1 MKNNQPV
8 TQVERPF
15 PTGKY
20 VVSNTDLKGSI
31 TYANDAFV
39 ELSGFDRDELIGKNH
54 NVVRHPDM
62 PPAAFKYL
70 WDTIQD
76 GRPWRGVVKNR
87 CKNGDHYWVDAFVV
101 PVREGDK
108 LVGYMSVRSEPT
120 REQVKQAEALY
131 KQLAAS
137 GATIDAKGP
146 WTRRISLRARLVGVM
161 LFMAAMIVG
170 GATIGVGGISV
181 TNDDLKS
188 AYEDHLR
195 PSLAVAR
202 MVERMGDTR
211 AQILLGI
218 QHNPASPVAKLHE
231 HPADIHFEA
240 MRRNAEAL
248 DALAA
253 EHARHTGSAEEEK
266 LAAAFATAR
275 DALVRDG
282 FVPAR
287 EALKAGE
294 FDNAAA
300 LVMTK
305 IDPLYAEV
313 AARGEVLAQN
323 LVESGEKEF
332 KASQERYGLI
342 RTFSIAG
349 TALSLLLVAVAG
361 FFLTRAIIDPLRRAI
376 AHFDR
381 ISQNVLTDEID
392 ISHQDE
398 AGQLMNGLARMQ
410 VHLKVMLDQL
420 RAESIAMDEQCR
432 QLSRE
437 MNEVVEH
444 SREQRDRVQEVAAT
458 TEQFIES
465 VAEVAESA
473 GKAAETAM
481 QSRGLVATS
490 TIDISSSMDATARV
504 VDAVQASS
512 GSIGDLSR
520 AIEKIGEI
528 TQTIKEIA
536 DQTNLLALNA
546 AIEAARAGEQGR
558 GFAVVADEVRKLAER
573 TAASTNDITATVE
586 EFRKVTESAV
596 GAMNQ
601 AVSEVE
607 QGVGQ
612 MRSSVGG
619 LDRITASSDDVADRA
634 GHIAAAAR
642 QQAAASEGV
651 AANMETISSLI
662 DRNTSVAVEAWQTV
676 EALTRSAGALM
687 EMVQK
692 FELVKR
698 R

>member
-20 VVSNTDLKGSI
+20 VVSNTDLKGTI

-70 WDTIQD
+70 WDTIAD

-108 LVGYMSVRSEPT
+108 LVGYMSVRSAPT
-120 REQVKQAEALY
+120 REQIKQAEALY

-161 LFMAAMIVG
+161 LFMAAMIIG

-211 AQILLGI
+211 AQIMLGI
-218 QHNPASPVAKLHE
+218 QHNPASPVSRLHE
-231 HPADIHFEA
+231 HPADIHLDA
-240 MRRNAEAL
+240 LRRNGERL

-253 EHARHTGSAEEEK
+253 EYARHSAAGDEK
-266 LAAAFATAR
+266 LAAAFTAAR
-275 DALVRDG
+275 ESLVRDG

-287 EALKAGE
+287 DALKAGE
-294 FDNAAA
+294 FDKAAA
-300 LVMTK
+300 LVVTK

-313 AARGEVLAQN
+313 ASRGEALAQH
-323 LVESGEKEF
+323 LAESGEKEF
-332 KASQERYGLI
+332 KASQERYVTI
-342 RTFSIAG
+342 RTLAIAG
-349 TALSLLLVAVAG
+349 TAVSLLLVAIAG
-361 FFLTRAIIDPLRRAI
+361 SFLIHAIIDPLRRAI
-376 AHFDR
+376 GHFDR
-381 ISQNVLTDEID
+381 ISQNILTDEID
-392 ISHQDE
+392 ISRQDE
-398 AGQLMNGLARMQ
+398 AGKLMNGLARMQ

-420 RAESIAMDEQCR
+420 RAESIAMDAQCR
-432 QLSRE
+432 QLTHE

-458 TEQFIES
+458 TEEFTVS
-465 VAEVAESA
+465 VAEVADNA

-490 TIDISSSMDATARV
+490 TANISSSMDATARV
-504 VDAVQASS
+504 VGAVQASS
-512 GSIGDLSR
+512 ASIGDLSR

-573 TAASTNDITATVE
+573 TAASTNDITARVE
-586 EFRKVTESAV
+586 EFRQVTESAV

-612 MRSSVGG
+612 MRSSVSG
-619 LDRITASSDDVADRA
+619 LDSITASSDDVAGMA
-634 GHIAAAAR
+634 EHIAAAAR

-662 DRNTSVAVEAWQTV
+662 DRNTSVALEAWQTV
-676 EALTRSAGALM
+676 EDLSRSAGALM
-687 EMVQK
+687 AMVQK
-692 FELVKR
+692 FELVKSR
-698 R
+698 